1 MKFKDLKINDIFIKP
16 GELNTRYIKVKEE
29 RVSCCKIKLNAK
41 TKDGKTTAV
50 FRPLQEVV
58 KIVEE

>member
-41 TKDGKTTAV
+41 TQDGKTTAV